1 MAINTEKYWDELSNL
16 CQEIIWE
23 IEKVLTKQP
32 NKILD
37 ISKPNIRIDDNGSKV
52 VSIHLGNDDSDVVC
66 TLKNGETYNL
76 CECDIFDILLVA
88 EAINSL
94 ED

>member
-1 MAINTEKYWDELSNL
+1 MGFNTEKYWDELSNL

-32 NKILD
+32 DKTLD
-37 ISKPNIRIDDNGSKV
+37 ISKAKITIDDNGSYV
-52 VSIHLGNDDSDVVC
+52 ESLHLSNDDYDVIC
-66 TLKNGETYNL
+66 TLKNKETYNL